1 LLALLRVF
9 PAEERSL
16 RQIFKPVLDSD
27 IDEALANLSEAQR
40 ENFTQAMLRMNP
52 VKPGDHR
59 RKASS
64 FKVFD
69 LRVYHGTG
77 NDESRPKLAPVGS
90 IYTTDGRIM
99 AAGDPDQAALLK
111 VPVSMEC
118 YVITFFEGN
127 TFWPPREDSGVAR
140 PEGTEEIGGAPI
152 CRSVDTEVGNRY
164 GSCGACAYR
173 PFINN
178 KPNRDACSSQLTA
191 IVVPRDFS
199 GIYRLNFSGT
209 NGKPGRMMRKKTDAG
224 WTLLWQ
230 HPFAIGTKKEV
241 AKDDPNKRWFVMEPS
256 ALTSVRPTPAE
267 EAFLLLLCRRYD
279 TEVFW
284 PERYHIHYEAAK
296 APPAA
301 PSGEANL
308 AGLLSKG
315 AAPGASAQPTGAAPA
330 PTDKSKNNL

>member
-99 AAGDPDQAALLK
+99 AAGDPDQAALH
-111 VPVSMEC
+111 
-118 YVITFFEGN
+118 G
-127 TFWPPREDSGVAR
+127 
-140 PEGTEEIGGAPI
+140 
-152 CRSVDTEVGNRY
+152 
-164 GSCGACAYR
+164 
-173 PFINN
+173 
-178 KPNRDACSSQLTA
+178 
-191 IVVPRDFS
+191 
-199 GIYRLNFSGT
+199 
-209 NGKPGRMMRKKTDAG
+209 
-224 WTLLWQ
+224 
-230 HPFAIGTKKEV
+230 
-241 AKDDPNKRWFVMEPS
+241 
-256 ALTSVRPTPAE
+256 
-267 EAFLLLLCRRYD
+267 
-279 TEVFW
+279 
-284 PERYHIHYEAAK
+284 
-296 APPAA
+296 
-301 PSGEANL
+301 
-308 AGLLSKG
+308 
-315 AAPGASAQPTGAAPA
+315 
-330 PTDKSKNNL
+330 